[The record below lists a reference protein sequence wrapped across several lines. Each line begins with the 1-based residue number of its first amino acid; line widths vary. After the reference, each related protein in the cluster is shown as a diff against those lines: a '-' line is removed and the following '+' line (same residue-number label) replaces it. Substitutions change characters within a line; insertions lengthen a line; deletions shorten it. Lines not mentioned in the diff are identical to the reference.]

1 MSVTI
6 YIKSVL
12 IVVVNQKVHNVQ
24 PHPEHNKNNLLESEH
39 IKSLTLKNNIINKT
53 SNQRHP
59 PIPNE
64 NHLDNDLRLNRRLR
78 YITDIAWGYW
88 WEGVQCQRKEAQSF
102 LTEWEVSEV

>member
-12 IVVVNQKVHNVQ
+12 IVVVDKEVHPIQ
-24 PHPEHNKNNLLESEH
+24 PHPEHNQDHLLKSRH
-39 IKSLTLKNNIINKT
+39 TKSLALKDNIIHKT

-64 NHLDNDLRLNRRLR
+64 NHLNNDLRLNRRLR
-78 YITDIAWGYW
+78 YITDIAWGCGR
-88 WEGVQCQRKEAQSF
+88 EGVQCQRKEAQSF
-102 LTEWEVSEV
+102 LT